1 MNKKLILFIAML
13 TMIMILSGCSN
24 SASSEGMTN
33 STTGNNELI
42 SPESDSKENSGNQ
55 EETGTQGVSD
65 YKSDYYAE
73 SGTISGATMVINYKQ
88 KWVEVGIYKNGE
100 YWATYPAGQK
110 PVGVSTGTL
119 TRLEPN
125 SFSGGPVD
133 GNMTLEWD
141 EDKVRVYVDLLDGNE
156 PRVFNFEY
164 DYSTD

>member
-1 MNKKLILFIAML
+1 MNKKLNLFIAML
-13 TMIMILSGCSN
+13 TMIMILSGCSKSSSSEGVPN
-24 SASSEGMTN
+24 SQSSNNVSASSE
-33 STTGNNELI
+33 
-42 SPESDSKENSGNQ
+42 SDSKGNLGNQ

-65 YKSDYYAE
+65 YKSDYYKE

-88 KWVEVGIYKNGE
+88 KWIEVGIYKNGE

-119 TRLEPN
+119 TRLEAN

-141 EDKVRVYVDLLDGNE
+141 GDKVRVYVDLLDGNE